1 MTDFLCVQRLHI
13 PQTVMTQGMGFL
25 RSAGNLGKE
34 GMFLLAGTVNGE
46 AFSVT
51 ELIIPQQEGIRTS
64 DGVCVIVGPAE
75 MHRLNVHLYRSGRR
89 IILQAHSHP
98 SHAYHSEMDDE
109 YAIANNAGSFSLVI
123 PDFAARPFSHSD
135 CALYRL
141 AATGHWMPLDVN
153 AKTQAL
159 RIKED

>member
-1 MTDFLCVQRLHI
+1 MTDFLGIDRLHI
-13 PQTVMTQGMGFL
+13 PQTHITQGMDFL
-25 RSAGNLGKE
+25 RIAGKLGKE
-34 GMFLLAGTVNGE
+34 GMFLLAGTGEAE

-51 ELIIPQQEGIRTS
+51 ELIIPEQEGIRAP

-75 MHRLNVHLYRSGRR
+75 MHRLNVHLYRTGLR

-98 SHAYHSEMDDE
+98 THAYHSAMDDE
-109 YAIANNAGSFSLVI
+109 YAIANNAGSFSMVV
-123 PDFAARPFSHSD
+123 PDFAVRPFSHSD

-141 AATGHWMPLDVN
+141 SASGRWMPLDLN
-153 AKTQAL
+153 AKTLAL